1 MPTAASLV
9 LRSKAENPAHLRQTD
24 LAPHLE
30 APKSR
35 RNPGKFHSAVRDL
48 VSTTETPIGQTSWSK
63 VLVRHG
69 TAFDQI

>member
-30 APKSR
+30 APKSG
-35 RNPGKFHSAVRDL
+35 RNPRKFHTAV
-48 VSTTETPIGQTSWSK
+48 
-63 VLVRHG
+63 
-69 TAFDQI
+69 